1 MSKLRRGTIREV
13 TRLTEEG
20 MRNYQ
25 QGRPGPAVQNYDAAC
40 DVLKKAMDWKSPN
53 PDGLRQLGS
62 MRYTQGQWLMQAG
75 LFAEAASM
83 LNEAEAMYGAVGESA
98 VNLVADVVVRRGH
111 VHATSGK
118 LLSSISDVQQAVM
131 NVMSWASRD
140 EESPA
145 RVLGAAR
152 VVALASHVQLLGQV
166 DPDIAADAADW
177 ALQAYVA
184 SCPEP
189 GSILA
194 LAIPPAHRVA
204 FQTAARVAV
213 TAHAAAGRNDQMHM
227 AQATFMRAGGP
238 PLADV
243 SAQAERIRED
253 QPTLASVLG
262 WCERPDLAA
271 ALTPADPDTKFLVP
285 AMRCPPDE
293 APQYGRTLVGL
304 LDKLP
309 ESVSEQGRVRLCLEA
324 HALFSYA
331 SQRQAGPMR
340 YQFGDFGPSWAI
352 AVKTLGQLSGGRDL
366 PADGA
371 LGAIDAAE
379 WLTGIIDQLTPFL
392 IIDHQ
397 ARATAVDCLQW
408 QQETYAAAGDNAATS
423 RIAQVLQTLPA

>member
-1 MSKLRRGTIREV
+1 
-13 TRLTEEG
+13 
-20 MRNYQ
+20 
-25 QGRPGPAVQNYDAAC
+25 
-40 DVLKKAMDWKSPN
+40 
-53 PDGLRQLGS
+53 
-62 MRYTQGQWLMQAG
+62 
-75 LFAEAASM
+75 
-83 LNEAEAMYGAVGESA
+83 
-98 VNLVADVVVRRGH
+98 

-271 ALTPADPDTKFLVP
+271 ALTPADPDTKFLVS

-423 RIAQVLQTLPA
+423 RITQVLQTLPA